1 MHYQHLSNFIKTR
14 IRKNDTFIPGM
25 ILFLVKNNGKGT
37 KEQIS
42 RLLYI
47 FDFKHE
53 LSHYDTIV
61 EKFAA
66 TLLKEYNIIYEENDI
81 YHLITWPLNDSQIF
95 EITKECM
102 MISNGLFSHIPFN
115 ETHIKEAS

>member
-1 MHYQHLSNFIKTR
+1 MHYQHLSNFINTR

-25 ILFLVKNNGKGT
+25 ILFLIKNDGKGT

-47 FDFKHE
+47 FEYKHD
-53 LSHYDTIV
+53 LNHYDTIV

-66 TLLKEYNIIYEENDI
+66 TLLKEYNIIYEKDNT
-81 YHLITWPLNDSQIF
+81 YHLITWPLDDDQIF
-95 EITKECM
+95 EITKQCM
-102 MISNGLFSHIPFN
+102 IVSNGLFSNLPHN
-115 ETHIKEAS
+115 NQNLKKVS